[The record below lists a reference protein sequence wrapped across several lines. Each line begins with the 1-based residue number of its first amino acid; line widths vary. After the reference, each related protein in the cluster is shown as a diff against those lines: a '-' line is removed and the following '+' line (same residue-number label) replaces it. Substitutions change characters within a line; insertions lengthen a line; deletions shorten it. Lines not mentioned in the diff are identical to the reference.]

1 MRDNRRSG
9 GWGGRL
15 LVALVILVFVVAVG
29 IAIYAGIERQG
40 RNALGPT
47 SLEPPR

>member
-1 MRDNRRSG
+1 MDNRRSG

-15 LVALVILVFVVAVG
+15 LVVLIILATLAAIG
-29 IAIYAGIERQG
+29 IAIYAGTERPG

-47 SLEPPR
+47 ALPPAR